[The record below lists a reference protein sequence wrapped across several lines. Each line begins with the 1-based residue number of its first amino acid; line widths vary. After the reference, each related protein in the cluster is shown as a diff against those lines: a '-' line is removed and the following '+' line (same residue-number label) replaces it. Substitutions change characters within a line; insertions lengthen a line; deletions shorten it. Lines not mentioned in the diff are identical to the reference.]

1 MIKRGQG
8 TMDNTSEQELPV
20 SGMTCD
26 HCAQSLTT
34 ALSMLG
40 SVDKVDVVSGRVTM
54 HSAHPLTTD
63 ALADAVSATGFQLT
77 AVRERAR

>member
-1 MIKRGQG
+1 
-8 TMDNTSEQELPV
+8 MDNTSEQELPV

-63 ALADAVSATGFQLT
+63 ALADALADAVSATGFQLT